1 MNAADLADVRI
12 RLERRR
18 REILGA
24 SRLAATAIEELRG
37 AERDP
42 EPSEA
47 SQSEQLQY
55 DLSQVGEVEQQ
66 EIARIDAAIARLE
79 AGEYGVCRDCGEPID
94 PSRLAALPSA
104 LDCAECQ
111 SRREEAEVVDREAKK
126 RPRKMMPE

>member
-1 MNAADLADVRI
+1 MSAIDLADVRN

-18 REILGA
+18 RAILEA
-24 SRLAATAIEELRG
+24 SRLAATAIDELRR

-79 AGEYGVCRDCGEPID
+79 AGEYGICRDCGEPID
-94 PSRLAALPSA
+94 AGRLAALPFAS
-104 LDCAECQ
+104 DCADCA
-111 SRREEAEVVDREAKK
+111 SRREEAAAVDREAKR